1 MLACKN
7 AANHP
12 RLGLTIA
19 KKKVKKAHARN
30 RLKRLIR
37 DSFRLRQHQLVNID
51 IVVMAKPNADQL
63 SNEELQQQLH
73 KLWKR
78 LNHRSKQA

>member
-1 MLACKN
+1 MLAVKN
-7 AANHP
+7 NSSHP

-37 DSFRLRQHQLVNID
+37 ETFRRRQHQLVNID
-51 IVVMAKPNADQL
+51 IVVMAKPQADQL
-63 SNEELQQQLH
+63 SNDELQQQLH